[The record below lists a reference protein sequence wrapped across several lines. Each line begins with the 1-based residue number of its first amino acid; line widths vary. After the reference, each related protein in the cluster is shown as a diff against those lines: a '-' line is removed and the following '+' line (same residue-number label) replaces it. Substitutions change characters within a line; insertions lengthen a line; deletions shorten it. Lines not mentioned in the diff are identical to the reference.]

1 MAKENKNTP
10 SILEHYGEDLTEAAR
25 MGELDP
31 IVGRESEI
39 NRICQILSRR
49 KKNNPII
56 LGDAGVGKTAIVEAI
71 AQRIIDKK
79 VARTLFNKRIV
90 CVNISSLVA
99 GTKYRGEF
107 EERMKLLVEELKG
120 NKNIIVFFDEIHT
133 LVGAGGVSGSL
144 DASNILKPSLS
155 SGKIQCIGA
164 TTLDEYRENIE
175 KDAALT
181 RRFQE
186 VMIEPPSEAD
196 TIEILNRL
204 KDAYEEYHG
213 VSYDDEAIKACVT
226 LSNRYITQREL
237 PDKAI
242 DIMDEAGAKIHMRD
256 IVVPKNIKGLELKST
271 EYGKLKKDSVVKQ
284 DYEAAAKF
292 RDLEI
297 QKNDELEKKIKKWES
312 SIKTKRKPVTKE
324 HIAAIIEHATGIPVT
339 ALTDKENDIMVN
351 MEKNLHKRII
361 GQNDA
366 VSAVCKVIKRSRAGV
381 SSANKP
387 IGSFMFIGPTGVGKS
402 HLVKYLTESY
412 FGSEDNLIRIDMSE
426 YQQSFNVSRLIG
438 SPPGYV
444 GHDSGGQL
452 TEAVRRKPYSV
463 ILFDEVEKAHPDI
476 FNTLLQVLDEGRLT
490 DSLGRTVDFTNTMII
505 MTSNIGAK
513 KAAEFGNGIGFTRK
527 GEDTKAS
534 RIESIITKE
543 LKHKF
548 APEFLNRLDDI
559 VLFNHLEEEDILKIV
574 DIELGFV
581 IDRLAA
587 QGYKIRVNK
596 ASKLFLMTEGYDRK
610 YGARPMKRAIQAHI
624 EDLLA
629 DSIINKKISKDTGI
643 TYQIV
648 HNKKN
653 ETLTIKS

>member
-1 MAKENKNTP
+1 MAKKG
-10 SILEHYGEDLTEAAR
+10 SILEQYGEDLTEAAR
-25 MGELDP
+25 NGELDP
-31 IVGRESEI
+31 IVGRDSEI
-39 NRICQILSRR
+39 SRICQVLSRR

-56 LGDAGVGKTAIVEAI
+56 LGDAGVGKTALVEAI
-71 AQRIIDKK
+71 AQRIVNKK

-90 CVNISSLVA
+90 SVNIASLVA

-107 EERMKLLVEELKG
+107 EERMKMLIEELKEDR
-120 NKNIIVFFDEIHT
+120 NIIIFFDEIHT

-186 VMIEPPSEAD
+186 IMIDPPSEED

-204 KDAYEEYHG
+204 KDSYEDYHG
-213 VSYDDEAIKACVT
+213 VEYTQDAIRACVEM
-226 LSNRYITQREL
+226 SNRYITQREL

-242 DIMDEAGAKIHMRD
+242 DVMDEAGAKIHMRD
-256 IVVPKNIKGLELKST
+256 IIIPKNITMLELKSI
-271 EYGKLKKDSVVKQ
+271 EFAQKKKDAVNTQ

-292 RDLEI
+292 RDLELN
-297 QKNDELEKKIKKWES
+297 KTDELENKIKQWENS
-312 SIKTKRKPVTKE
+312 LKNEKLPVTKE
-324 HIAAIIEHATGIPVT
+324 HIASIIEHATGIPVT
-339 ALTDKENDIMVN
+339 SLTDEDNDIMIK
-351 MEKNLHKRII
+351 MEETLHEKII
-361 GQNDA
+361 GQNEA
-366 VSAVCKVIKRSRAGV
+366 VDAVCKVIKRSRAGV
-381 SSANKP
+381 SSSKKP

-402 HLVKYLTESY
+402 HLVKHLTEEY

-444 GHDSGGQL
+444 GHESGGQL
-452 TEAVRRKPYSV
+452 TEAVRRTPYSV
-463 ILFDEVEKAHPDI
+463 VLFDEVEKAHPDI

-490 DSLGRTVDFTNTMII
+490 DSLGRTVDFTNTVII

-513 KAAEFGNGIGFTRK
+513 KAADFGKGVGFDMSDGKSTEK
-527 GEDTKAS
+527 S
-534 RIESIITKE
+534 RIETIITKE

-548 APEFLNRLDDI
+548 APEFLNRLDDV
-559 VLFNHLEEEDILKIV
+559 VLFDHLEESDILKIV
-574 DIELGFV
+574 DIELNTV
-581 IDRLAA
+581 IIRLAK
-587 QGYKIRVNK
+587 QGYKIKINK
-596 ASKLFLMTEGYDRK
+596 AAKTFLMKEGYDRA
-610 YGARPMKRAIQAHI
+610 YGARPMKRAIQSHV
-624 EDLLA
+624 EDILA
-629 DSIINKKISKDTGI
+629 DAIINKKMVKDTDA

-648 HNKKN
+648 HNKSSDK
-653 ETLTIKS
+653 LSIKF

>member
-1 MAKENKNTP
+1 MSNTG
-10 SILEHYGEDLTEAAR
+10 SILEQYGEDLTEAAR
-25 MGELDP
+25 NGELDP
-31 IVGRESEI
+31 IIGRDDEI
-39 NRICQILSRR
+39 KRICQVLSRR

-71 AQRIIDKK
+71 AQRIVAKK
-79 VARTLFNKRIV
+79 VARTLFNKRIIS
-90 CVNISSLVA
+90 VNISSLVA

-107 EERMKLLVEELKG
+107 EERMKMLVNELK
-120 NKNIIVFFDEIHT
+120 KDKSIIVFFDEIHT

-175 KDAALT
+175 KDGALT

-186 VMIEPPSEAD
+186 VMIDPPSVED
-196 TIEILNRL
+196 TIEILNKL
-204 KDAYEEYHG
+204 KGKYEDYHG
-213 VSYDDEAIKACVT
+213 VAYSPEAIRACVEM
-226 LSNRYITQREL
+226 SNRYITQREL

-256 IVVPKNIKGLELKST
+256 ISVPKNIKRLEDKAI
-271 EYGKLKKDSVVKQ
+271 EYGSLKKEAVERQ
-284 DYEAAAKF
+284 DYEDAAKF

-297 QKNDELEKKIKKWES
+297 TKKDELTHKIKEWEVEL
-312 SIKTKRKPVTKE
+312 KGMKKPVTKE
-324 HIAAIIEHATGIPVT
+324 HIASIIELATGIPVT
-339 ALTDKENDIMVN
+339 SLTDEENDIMIK
-351 MEKNLHKRII
+351 MEDTLHEKII

-366 VSAVCKVIKRSRAGV
+366 VTAVCNVIKRSRAGV
-381 SSANKP
+381 SSSKKP

-402 HLVKYLTESY
+402 HLVKHLTSEY

-444 GHDSGGQL
+444 GHESGGQL
-452 TEAVRRKPYSV
+452 TEAVRRRPYSV
-463 ILFDEVEKAHPDI
+463 VLFDEVEKAHPDI

-490 DSLGRTVDFTNTMII
+490 DSLGRTVDFTNTVII

-513 KAAEFGNGIGFTRK
+513 KAADFGNGIGFETSSSGTMK
-527 GEDTKAS
+527 KS
-534 RIESIITKE
+534 RIEAIITKE

-548 APEFLNRLDDI
+548 TPEFLNRLDDV
-559 VLFNHLEEEDILKIV
+559 VLFDHLEEDDILKIV
-574 DIELGFV
+574 DIELSSV
-581 IDRLAA
+581 VDRLAS
-587 QGYKIRVNK
+587 QGYKIRINK
-596 ASKLFLMTEGYDRK
+596 AAKIFLMNEGYDRE
-610 YGARPMKRAIQAHI
+610 YGARPMKRAIQSHV

-629 DSIINKKISKDTGI
+629 DAIINKKMSKDSGV

-648 HNKKN
+648 HNKSNDK
-653 ETLTIKS
+653 LSIKF

>member
-1 MAKENKNTP
+1 MAKKIG
-10 SILEHYGEDLTEAAR
+10 ILETYGEDLTEAAR
-25 MGELDP
+25 NGELDP
-31 IVGRESEI
+31 IVGRDDEI
-39 NRICQILSRR
+39 KRICQVLSRR

-71 AQRIIDKK
+71 AQRIVNKK
-79 VARTLFNKRIV
+79 VARTLFNKRIIS
-90 CVNISSLVA
+90 VNISSLVA

-107 EERMKLLVEELKG
+107 EERMKTLVDELKA
-120 NKNIIVFFDEIHT
+120 NKNVIVFFDEIHT

-186 VMIEPPSEAD
+186 IMVDPPSEEE

-204 KDAYEEYHG
+204 KESYEDYHG
-213 VSYDDEAIKACVT
+213 VEYSDAAIRACVEM
-226 LSNRYITQREL
+226 SNRYITQREL

-242 DIMDEAGAKIHMRD
+242 DVMDEAGAKIHIRD
-256 IVVPKNIKGLELKST
+256 ILVPTSIKKLEEIIAQHS
-271 EYGKLKKDSVVKQ
+271 LKKKDAVSKQ
-284 DYEAAAKF
+284 NYEDAAKF
-292 RDLEI
+292 RDLELN
-297 QKNDELEKKIKKWES
+297 KNDELKKKIKTWENS
-312 SIKTKRKPVTKE
+312 LKNERKPVTKE
-324 HIAAIIEHATGIPVT
+324 HIAAIIEHTTGIPVT
-339 ALTDKENDIMVN
+339 SLTDEDTDIMIN
-351 MEKNLHKRII
+351 MEDTLHKSII
-361 GQNDA
+361 GQDDA

-402 HLVKYLTESY
+402 HLVKYLTGEY

-426 YQQSFNVSRLIG
+426 YQQSFNVSKLIG

-444 GHDSGGQL
+444 GYEAGGQL

-490 DSLGRTVDFTNTMII
+490 DSLGRTVDFTNTVIV

-513 KAAEFGNGIGFTRK
+513 KAADFGGGIGF
-527 GEDTKAS
+527 DTTHKSSTEKS
-534 RIESIITKE
+534 RIESIIRKE
-543 LKHKF
+543 LKNKF
-548 APEFLNRLDDI
+548 APEFLNRLDDV

-574 DIELGFV
+574 NIEIGHV
-581 IDRLAA
+581 VDRLAGR
-587 QGYKIRVNK
+587 GYQIKVNK
-596 ASKLFLMTEGYDRK
+596 AAKLFLMKEGYDRA
-610 YGARPMKRAIQAHI
+610 YGARPMKRAIQSHV

-629 DSIINKKISKDTGI
+629 DAIISKKMTKDTEAI
-643 TYQIV
+643 YKIV
-648 HNKKN
+648 HNKSSDK
-653 ETLTIKS
+653 LSIKS

>member
-1 MAKENKNTP
+1 MAKKGG
-10 SILEHYGEDLTEAAR
+10 ILEQYGEDLTEAAR
-25 MGELDP
+25 NGELDP
-31 IVGRESEI
+31 IVGRDSEI
-39 NRICQILSRR
+39 KRICQVLSRR

-56 LGDAGVGKTAIVEAI
+56 LGDAGVGKTALVEAI
-71 AQRIIDKK
+71 AQRIVAKK
-79 VARTLFNKRIV
+79 VARTLFNKRIIS
-90 CVNISSLVA
+90 VNISSLVA

-107 EERMKLLVEELKG
+107 EERMKLLVEELKAD
-120 NKNIIVFFDEIHT
+120 KSVIVFFDEIHT

-186 VMIEPPSEAD
+186 IMIDPPSEEE

-204 KDAYEEYHG
+204 KDSYEDYHG
-213 VSYDDEAIKACVT
+213 VKYSEAAIRACVE

-242 DIMDEAGAKIHMRD
+242 DVMDEAGAKIHIRD
-256 IVVPKNIKGLELKST
+256 ILVPAGIKRLEESAS
-271 EYGKLKKDSVVKQ
+271 EYGSKKKESVSKQ
-284 DYEAAAKF
+284 NYEDAAKF
-292 RDLEI
+292 RDLELT
-297 QKNDELEKKIKKWES
+297 KKDELKRKIKTWES
-312 SIKTKRKPVTKE
+312 SLKNERKPVTKE
-324 HIAAIIEHATGIPVT
+324 HIASIIEHSTGIPVT
-339 ALTDKENDIMVN
+339 SLTDEDNDIMIN
-351 MEKNLHKRII
+351 MEDTLHKSVI
-361 GQNDA
+361 GQEDA

-402 HLVKYLTESY
+402 HLVKYLTDEY

-426 YQQSFNVSRLIG
+426 YQQSFNVSKLIG

-444 GHDSGGQL
+444 GYESGGQL

-490 DSLGRTVDFTNTMII
+490 DSLGRTVDFTNTVIV

-513 KAAEFGNGIGFTRK
+513 KAADFGGGIGFDMKDKSSTEK
-527 GEDTKAS
+527 S
-534 RIESIITKE
+534 RIESIIRKE

-548 APEFLNRLDDI
+548 APEFLNRLDDV
-559 VLFNHLEEEDILKIV
+559 VLFDHLEEEDILKIV
-574 DIELGFV
+574 DIEIGHV
-581 IDRLAA
+581 TDRLAG

-596 ASKLFLMTEGYDRK
+596 AAKLFLMKEGYDRA
-610 YGARPMKRAIQAHI
+610 YGARPMKRAIQSHV

-629 DSIINKKISKDTGI
+629 DAIINKKMSKDTGTI
-643 TYQIV
+643 YQIV
-648 HNKKN
+648 HNKSNDK
-653 ETLTIKS
+653 LSIKS